1 MAAPE
6 DVTVSVGDV
15 VMVKADGEGDPNDPN
30 KAQVILQLQPVITGY
45 VKSSVTAAK
54 SCPQGG

>member
-1 MAAPE
+1 MSALSVMAAPE

-15 VMVKADGEGDPNDPN
+15 VMVKAEGEGDPDDPN

-45 VKSSVTAAK
+45 VKSSVT
-54 SCPQGG
+54 